1 MIHWK
6 NKRLDKLSNSELQQ
20 ALTESIG
27 AQFENNTYSKHHDIT
42 STFIIGI
49 FAGAAIATLAIYASI
64 L

>member
-6 NKRLDKLSNSELQQ
+6 NKKLDKLSNTELQQ
-20 ALTESIG
+20 ALAESVS
-27 AQFENNTYSKHHDIT
+27 AQFKNNTYSVHHDIT

-49 FAGAAIATLAIYASI
+49 FTGAAIATLAIYVSI